1 MTPRSDGAIPDIDQ
15 DLRREMRSGTLSRE
29 RPMAHDVNSRTDRMY
44 EAFERLRITDGAQY
58 RKDDLNVEAG

>member
-29 RPMAHDVNSRTDRMY
+29 RPMAHDGTSRTDRMH
-44 EAFERLRITDGAQY
+44 EANARLRITDGAQN
-58 RKDDLNVEAG
+58 RKDDLNIEAG